1 MSKRNFKERIRKM
14 EDRQDRFSIRKFS
27 IGTVSVLIGSFIFGI
42 QSIQVVHADT
52 VTDSNSTV
60 VTQKENLQPKK
71 EIENEARGNSSTSV
85 QSSQLNKK
93 VGGGSDLAKDPQVES
108 VNNSFVKTDNKD
120 SKEEKSSSLDNKVL
134 QVSSNV
140 ESQNQGNPYQ
150 INGSNDE
157 VNNQNKLKV
166 QPQSFTESTDTPTT
180 PSDSSGVTITDDA
193 HYPNTN
199 GIVPANQYIFDQFT
213 LTNGYTPLNM
223 VITLATD
230 RNNPG
235 GNLNYYITNRDY
247 SQVYASNTISVGQRA
262 TYSGSGPYPNSNLTI
277 YNFGPDGIS
286 INENNYNF
294 KLAFTFGYGK
304 YDSIVNS
311 NNSNPVANAWGD
323 TTPSKATQTI
333 SYIDAET
340 GEPMPD
346 TTSIT
351 SSGLTGQTYQIDP
364 RAEKIIKGYYLV
376 NKERDHGVISQY
388 KNGGTYTNEWVSL
401 NGQFVKEV
409 WHQINSSGVMQA
421 SIYINNVQQY
431 DPNNPRGIVYPATL
445 SNEGPT
451 ELTVSGRYVFPNPYV
466 EQTTNIE
473 LKYATI
479 GKIIPVDPNGNPI
492 PGADQP
498 QFPNDPNDPSK
509 SNPGEKPNVPGWT
522 PEDSNPTVNPS
533 PKGPGENV
541 NVTYVQEAELKTWKK
556 DVSLTVK
563 YVNSDGSQFTGTV
576 PANASQSLN
585 FSGEAYVSKVTGK
598 LVNAK
603 QDAKGQW
610 IVDSSNTA
618 TPEITWTP
626 ESSSFSEVVSP
637 VEAGYYLK
645 NISSH
650 EAGNNVEAISGI
662 THTSDNVEVTVT
674 YAPLGKMIPVDPSGK
689 PIPDAP
695 TPQFPN
701 NPSDP
706 SKGNPG
712 NKPEVPG
719 WTPVDP
725 SKTVNPDP
733 SDPGKNVPVPY
744 AQVVAGTVRYI
755 DDTTGKTLST
765 YDIPKGTVGSK
776 INYSTTETI
785 NNYEKQGYVLVSN
798 NYPTDAVYKVSGNDY
813 QVHLVE
819 GVQPITPDTP
829 PTDVPTGTPENAQPS
844 ALKKDVSLTVKY
856 VNSDGSQFTGTVPA
870 NASQSL
876 NFSGEAYVSKVTG
889 KLVNAKQDAKGQWI
903 VDSSN
908 TATPE
913 ITWTP
918 ESSSFSE
925 VVSPVEAGYYLKN
938 ISSHEAGN
946 NVEAISGIT
955 HTSDNVEVTV
965 TYAPLGKMIPVDPS
979 GKPIPDAP
987 TPQFPNNPSDPSKGN
1002 PGNKPEVPGWTPVD
1016 PSKTVNP
1023 DPSDP
1028 GKNVPVPYAQVVAGT
1043 VRYID
1048 DTTGKTLSTYDIP
1061 KGTVGSKI
1069 NYSTTETIN
1078 NYEKQ
1083 GYVLVSNNYPTDAVY
1098 KVSGNDYQV
1107 HLVEGVQP
1115 ITPDTPPTDV
1125 PTGTP
1130 ENAQPSALKKDV
1142 SLTVKYVNS
1151 DGSQFTGTVP
1161 ANASQSLNFSGEAY
1175 VSKVTGKLVN
1185 AKQDAKGQWIVD
1197 SSNTATPEITWT
1209 PESSS
1214 FSEVVSP
1221 VEAGYY
1227 LKNISSHEAGNNVE
1241 AISGITHTSDN
1252 VEVTVTYAPLG
1263 KMIPVDP
1270 SGKPI
1275 PDAPT
1280 PQFPN
1285 NPSDPSKGNPGNKPE
1300 VPGWTPVDP
1309 SKTVNPDP
1317 SDPGKNVPVPYAQVV
1332 AGTVR
1337 YIDDT
1342 TGKTLST
1349 YDIPKGTV
1357 GSKINYSTT
1366 ETINN
1371 YEKQG
1376 YVLVSNNY
1384 PTDAVYKVSGN
1395 DYQVHLVEGVQPI
1408 TPDTPPTDVP
1418 TGTPENAQPSALK
1431 KDVSLT
1437 VKYVNSD
1444 GSQFTGTVP
1453 ANASQSLNFSGEAYV
1468 SKVTGKLVNA
1478 KQDAKGQWIVDSS
1491 NTATPEITWTPESSS
1506 FSEVVSPVEAGYY
1519 LKNIS
1524 SHEAG
1529 NNVEAISGITH
1540 TSDNVE
1546 VTVTYA
1552 PLGKMI
1558 PVDPSGKPIPDA
1570 PTPQFPNNP
1579 SDPSKGN
1586 PGNKPEVP
1594 GWTPVDPSKTVNPD
1608 PSDPGKNVP
1617 VPYAQVVAG
1626 TVRYIDDTTGKTLS
1640 TYDIPKGTV
1649 GSKINYSTTET
1660 INNYE
1665 KQGYVLVSNNY
1676 PTDAVYKV
1684 SGNDYQV
1691 HLVEGVQPIT
1701 PDTPPTDVPTGTPE
1715 NAQPS
1720 ALKKDVSLTV
1730 KYVNSDGSQFT
1741 GTVPA
1746 NASQS
1751 LNFSGEAYVSKVT
1764 GKLVNAK
1771 QDAKGQWIVDSSN
1784 TATPEIT
1791 WTPESS
1797 SFSEVVSPVEAGY
1810 YLKNISSHEAGNNVE
1825 AISGITHTSDNVEV
1839 TVTYAPL
1846 GKMIPVDPSGKP
1858 IPDAPT
1864 PQFPN
1869 NPSDPSKGNPG
1880 NKPEVP
1886 GWTPVD
1892 PSKTVNPDPSDPG
1905 KNVPVPYA
1913 PNTPVQEEG
1922 SITVTVHDK
1931 TDNVDLPQYGKT
1943 SGEQKV
1949 GTEFTYDKNSVI
1961 QELENKG
1968 YKVLNPE
1975 VVIPTEITKGNQN
1988 IVIEVEHQLVPV
2000 TPENPGKPGEPIN
2013 PNDPNGPKWPA
2024 GTDKDSLEKTGTQ
2037 TIKYVAAG
2045 DKTPADNTQS
2055 FTFTRSAVVDKVT
2068 GKIVS
2073 EIGWN
2078 ETSHTFGEVK
2088 TPEVSGYKADKEIA
2102 GGATITPDDLHKTI
2116 VVIYSPENPTQ
2127 DTYNGSQTIKFVD
2140 PNGNE
2145 LEPSNV
2151 QTATDLTG
2159 DHTFGIID
2167 VPVINGY
2174 VSPVTTAGG
2183 ATVTKDNP
2191 NAVITVVY
2199 TPVGRIIPVDPNG
2212 NPIPGQEHPQF
2223 PNNPNN
2229 PTEVI
2234 PGTKPNILG
2243 YHPENGKPGDPV
2255 NPVPGKPGEDV
2266 LVKYVPDT
2274 STPKVPNKSTTPVKP
2289 ETPAEQPAK
2298 SEKPATPSTPEKTN
2312 VSNKSEKVENT
2323 SINNIASQAN
2333 KRTEKVVNKKA
2344 KTLPK
2349 TGAQNNEGVLAGVV
2363 GSALA
2368 LFGLIG
2374 LIEDNKR
2381 KKKI

>member
-1 MSKRNFKERIRKM
+1 MSKGNFKERIRKM

-93 VGGGSDLAKDPQVES
+93 VEGSDPAKDPQVES

-213 LTNGYTPLNM
+213 LTYGYTPLNM

-247 SQVYASNTISVGQRA
+247 SQVYASNTISVGQRT

-277 YNFGPDGIS
+277 YNFGPNGIS

-311 NNSNPVANAWGD
+311 NNPNYVANAWGD

-431 DPNNPRGIVYPATL
+431 DPNNPWGIVYPATL

-451 ELTVSGRYVFPNPYV
+451 ELTVSGVSGRYVFPNPYV
-466 EQTTNIE
+466 EQTTNIK

-522 PEDSNPTVNPS
+522 PEDPNPTVNPS

-744 AQVVAGTVRYI
+744 AQVVAGTVTYI

-1028 GKNVPVPYAQVVAGT
+1028 GKNVPV
-1043 VRYID
+1043 
-1048 DTTGKTLSTYDIP
+1048 
-1061 KGTVGSKI
+1061 
-1069 NYSTTETIN
+1069 
-1078 NYEKQ
+1078 
-1083 GYVLVSNNYPTDAVY
+1083 
-1098 KVSGNDYQV
+1098 
-1107 HLVEGVQP
+1107 
-1115 ITPDTPPTDV
+1115 
-1125 PTGTP
+1125 
-1130 ENAQPSALKKDV
+1130 
-1142 SLTVKYVNS
+1142 KYV
-1151 DGSQFTGTVP
+1151 
-1161 ANASQSLNFSGEAY
+1161 
-1175 VSKVTGKLVN
+1175 
-1185 AKQDAKGQWIVD
+1185 
-1197 SSNTATPEITWT
+1197 
-1209 PESSS
+1209 
-1214 FSEVVSP
+1214 
-1221 VEAGYY
+1221 
-1227 LKNISSHEAGNNVE
+1227 
-1241 AISGITHTSDN
+1241 
-1252 VEVTVTYAPLG
+1252 
-1263 KMIPVDP
+1263 
-1270 SGKPI
+1270 
-1275 PDAPT
+1275 
-1280 PQFPN
+1280 
-1285 NPSDPSKGNPGNKPE
+1285 
-1300 VPGWTPVDP
+1300 
-1309 SKTVNPDP
+1309 
-1317 SDPGKNVPVPYAQVV
+1317 
-1332 AGTVR
+1332 
-1337 YIDDT
+1337 
-1342 TGKTLST
+1342 
-1349 YDIPKGTV
+1349 
-1357 GSKINYSTT
+1357 
-1366 ETINN
+1366 
-1371 YEKQG
+1371 
-1376 YVLVSNNY
+1376 
-1384 PTDAVYKVSGN
+1384 
-1395 DYQVHLVEGVQPI
+1395 
-1408 TPDTPPTDVP
+1408 
-1418 TGTPENAQPSALK
+1418 
-1431 KDVSLT
+1431 
-1437 VKYVNSD
+1437 
-1444 GSQFTGTVP
+1444 
-1453 ANASQSLNFSGEAYV
+1453 
-1468 SKVTGKLVNA
+1468 
-1478 KQDAKGQWIVDSS
+1478 
-1491 NTATPEITWTPESSS
+1491 
-1506 FSEVVSPVEAGYY
+1506 
-1519 LKNIS
+1519 
-1524 SHEAG
+1524 
-1529 NNVEAISGITH
+1529 
-1540 TSDNVE
+1540 
-1546 VTVTYA
+1546 
-1552 PLGKMI
+1552 
-1558 PVDPSGKPIPDA
+1558 
-1570 PTPQFPNNP
+1570 
-1579 SDPSKGN
+1579 
-1586 PGNKPEVP
+1586 
-1594 GWTPVDPSKTVNPD
+1594 
-1608 PSDPGKNVP
+1608 
-1617 VPYAQVVAG
+1617 
-1626 TVRYIDDTTGKTLS
+1626 
-1640 TYDIPKGTV
+1640 
-1649 GSKINYSTTET
+1649 
-1660 INNYE
+1660 
-1665 KQGYVLVSNNY
+1665 
-1676 PTDAVYKV
+1676 
-1684 SGNDYQV
+1684 
-1691 HLVEGVQPIT
+1691 
-1701 PDTPPTDVPTGTPE
+1701 
-1715 NAQPS
+1715 
-1720 ALKKDVSLTV
+1720 
-1730 KYVNSDGSQFT
+1730 
-1741 GTVPA
+1741 
-1746 NASQS
+1746 
-1751 LNFSGEAYVSKVT
+1751 
-1764 GKLVNAK
+1764 
-1771 QDAKGQWIVDSSN
+1771 
-1784 TATPEIT
+1784 
-1791 WTPESS
+1791 
-1797 SFSEVVSPVEAGY
+1797 
-1810 YLKNISSHEAGNNVE
+1810 
-1825 AISGITHTSDNVEV
+1825 
-1839 TVTYAPL
+1839 
-1846 GKMIPVDPSGKP
+1846 
-1858 IPDAPT
+1858 
-1864 PQFPN
+1864 
-1869 NPSDPSKGNPG
+1869 
-1880 NKPEVP
+1880 
-1886 GWTPVD
+1886 
-1892 PSKTVNPDPSDPG
+1892 
-1905 KNVPVPYA
+1905 

-2116 VVIYSPENPTQ
+2116 VVIYSPENPTP

-2374 LIEDNKR
+2374 LIGDNKR

>member
-1 MSKRNFKERIRKM
+1 MSKGNFKERIRKM

-93 VGGGSDLAKDPQVES
+93 VEGSDPAKDPQVES

-213 LTNGYTPLNM
+213 LTYGYTPYGYTPLNM

-247 SQVYASNTISVGQRA
+247 SQVYASNTISVGQRM

-277 YNFGPDGIS
+277 YNFGPNGIS

-311 NNSNPVANAWGD
+311 NNPNYVANAWGD

-451 ELTVSGRYVFPNPYV
+451 ELTVSGVSGRYVFPNPYV
-466 EQTTNIE
+466 EQTTNIK

-522 PEDSNPTVNPS
+522 PEDPNPTVNPS

-744 AQVVAGTVRYI
+744 AQVVAGTVTYI

-1028 GKNVPVPYAQVVAGT
+1028 GKNVPV
-1043 VRYID
+1043 
-1048 DTTGKTLSTYDIP
+1048 
-1061 KGTVGSKI
+1061 
-1069 NYSTTETIN
+1069 
-1078 NYEKQ
+1078 
-1083 GYVLVSNNYPTDAVY
+1083 
-1098 KVSGNDYQV
+1098 
-1107 HLVEGVQP
+1107 
-1115 ITPDTPPTDV
+1115 
-1125 PTGTP
+1125 
-1130 ENAQPSALKKDV
+1130 
-1142 SLTVKYVNS
+1142 KYV
-1151 DGSQFTGTVP
+1151 
-1161 ANASQSLNFSGEAY
+1161 
-1175 VSKVTGKLVN
+1175 
-1185 AKQDAKGQWIVD
+1185 
-1197 SSNTATPEITWT
+1197 
-1209 PESSS
+1209 
-1214 FSEVVSP
+1214 
-1221 VEAGYY
+1221 
-1227 LKNISSHEAGNNVE
+1227 
-1241 AISGITHTSDN
+1241 
-1252 VEVTVTYAPLG
+1252 
-1263 KMIPVDP
+1263 
-1270 SGKPI
+1270 
-1275 PDAPT
+1275 
-1280 PQFPN
+1280 
-1285 NPSDPSKGNPGNKPE
+1285 
-1300 VPGWTPVDP
+1300 
-1309 SKTVNPDP
+1309 
-1317 SDPGKNVPVPYAQVV
+1317 
-1332 AGTVR
+1332 
-1337 YIDDT
+1337 
-1342 TGKTLST
+1342 
-1349 YDIPKGTV
+1349 
-1357 GSKINYSTT
+1357 
-1366 ETINN
+1366 
-1371 YEKQG
+1371 
-1376 YVLVSNNY
+1376 
-1384 PTDAVYKVSGN
+1384 
-1395 DYQVHLVEGVQPI
+1395 
-1408 TPDTPPTDVP
+1408 
-1418 TGTPENAQPSALK
+1418 
-1431 KDVSLT
+1431 
-1437 VKYVNSD
+1437 
-1444 GSQFTGTVP
+1444 
-1453 ANASQSLNFSGEAYV
+1453 
-1468 SKVTGKLVNA
+1468 
-1478 KQDAKGQWIVDSS
+1478 
-1491 NTATPEITWTPESSS
+1491 
-1506 FSEVVSPVEAGYY
+1506 
-1519 LKNIS
+1519 
-1524 SHEAG
+1524 
-1529 NNVEAISGITH
+1529 
-1540 TSDNVE
+1540 
-1546 VTVTYA
+1546 
-1552 PLGKMI
+1552 
-1558 PVDPSGKPIPDA
+1558 
-1570 PTPQFPNNP
+1570 
-1579 SDPSKGN
+1579 
-1586 PGNKPEVP
+1586 
-1594 GWTPVDPSKTVNPD
+1594 
-1608 PSDPGKNVP
+1608 
-1617 VPYAQVVAG
+1617 
-1626 TVRYIDDTTGKTLS
+1626 
-1640 TYDIPKGTV
+1640 
-1649 GSKINYSTTET
+1649 
-1660 INNYE
+1660 
-1665 KQGYVLVSNNY
+1665 
-1676 PTDAVYKV
+1676 
-1684 SGNDYQV
+1684 
-1691 HLVEGVQPIT
+1691 
-1701 PDTPPTDVPTGTPE
+1701 
-1715 NAQPS
+1715 
-1720 ALKKDVSLTV
+1720 
-1730 KYVNSDGSQFT
+1730 
-1741 GTVPA
+1741 
-1746 NASQS
+1746 
-1751 LNFSGEAYVSKVT
+1751 
-1764 GKLVNAK
+1764 
-1771 QDAKGQWIVDSSN
+1771 
-1784 TATPEIT
+1784 
-1791 WTPESS
+1791 
-1797 SFSEVVSPVEAGY
+1797 
-1810 YLKNISSHEAGNNVE
+1810 
-1825 AISGITHTSDNVEV
+1825 
-1839 TVTYAPL
+1839 
-1846 GKMIPVDPSGKP
+1846 
-1858 IPDAPT
+1858 
-1864 PQFPN
+1864 
-1869 NPSDPSKGNPG
+1869 
-1880 NKPEVP
+1880 
-1886 GWTPVD
+1886 
-1892 PSKTVNPDPSDPG
+1892 
-1905 KNVPVPYA
+1905 

-2116 VVIYSPENPTQ
+2116 VVIYSPENPTP

-2374 LIEDNKR
+2374 LIGDNKR

>member
-1 MSKRNFKERIRKM
+1 MSKGNFKERIRKM

-93 VGGGSDLAKDPQVES
+93 VEGSDPAKDPQVES

-213 LTNGYTPLNM
+213 LTYGYTPLNM

-247 SQVYASNTISVGQRA
+247 SQVYASNTISVGQRT

-277 YNFGPDGIS
+277 YNFGPNGIS

-311 NNSNPVANAWGD
+311 NNPNYVANAWGD

-364 RAEKIIKGYYLV
+364 GAEKIIKGYYLV

-431 DPNNPRGIVYPATL
+431 DPNNPWGIVYPATL

-451 ELTVSGRYVFPNPYV
+451 ELTVSGVSGRYVFPNPYV

-522 PEDSNPTVNPS
+522 PEDPNPTVNPS

-744 AQVVAGTVRYI
+744 AQVVAGTVTYI

-1028 GKNVPVPYAQVVAGT
+1028 GKNVPV
-1043 VRYID
+1043 
-1048 DTTGKTLSTYDIP
+1048 
-1061 KGTVGSKI
+1061 
-1069 NYSTTETIN
+1069 
-1078 NYEKQ
+1078 
-1083 GYVLVSNNYPTDAVY
+1083 
-1098 KVSGNDYQV
+1098 
-1107 HLVEGVQP
+1107 
-1115 ITPDTPPTDV
+1115 
-1125 PTGTP
+1125 
-1130 ENAQPSALKKDV
+1130 
-1142 SLTVKYVNS
+1142 KYV
-1151 DGSQFTGTVP
+1151 
-1161 ANASQSLNFSGEAY
+1161 
-1175 VSKVTGKLVN
+1175 
-1185 AKQDAKGQWIVD
+1185 
-1197 SSNTATPEITWT
+1197 
-1209 PESSS
+1209 
-1214 FSEVVSP
+1214 
-1221 VEAGYY
+1221 
-1227 LKNISSHEAGNNVE
+1227 
-1241 AISGITHTSDN
+1241 
-1252 VEVTVTYAPLG
+1252 
-1263 KMIPVDP
+1263 
-1270 SGKPI
+1270 
-1275 PDAPT
+1275 
-1280 PQFPN
+1280 
-1285 NPSDPSKGNPGNKPE
+1285 
-1300 VPGWTPVDP
+1300 
-1309 SKTVNPDP
+1309 
-1317 SDPGKNVPVPYAQVV
+1317 
-1332 AGTVR
+1332 
-1337 YIDDT
+1337 
-1342 TGKTLST
+1342 
-1349 YDIPKGTV
+1349 
-1357 GSKINYSTT
+1357 
-1366 ETINN
+1366 
-1371 YEKQG
+1371 
-1376 YVLVSNNY
+1376 
-1384 PTDAVYKVSGN
+1384 
-1395 DYQVHLVEGVQPI
+1395 
-1408 TPDTPPTDVP
+1408 
-1418 TGTPENAQPSALK
+1418 
-1431 KDVSLT
+1431 
-1437 VKYVNSD
+1437 
-1444 GSQFTGTVP
+1444 
-1453 ANASQSLNFSGEAYV
+1453 
-1468 SKVTGKLVNA
+1468 
-1478 KQDAKGQWIVDSS
+1478 
-1491 NTATPEITWTPESSS
+1491 
-1506 FSEVVSPVEAGYY
+1506 
-1519 LKNIS
+1519 
-1524 SHEAG
+1524 
-1529 NNVEAISGITH
+1529 
-1540 TSDNVE
+1540 
-1546 VTVTYA
+1546 
-1552 PLGKMI
+1552 
-1558 PVDPSGKPIPDA
+1558 
-1570 PTPQFPNNP
+1570 
-1579 SDPSKGN
+1579 
-1586 PGNKPEVP
+1586 
-1594 GWTPVDPSKTVNPD
+1594 
-1608 PSDPGKNVP
+1608 
-1617 VPYAQVVAG
+1617 
-1626 TVRYIDDTTGKTLS
+1626 
-1640 TYDIPKGTV
+1640 
-1649 GSKINYSTTET
+1649 
-1660 INNYE
+1660 
-1665 KQGYVLVSNNY
+1665 
-1676 PTDAVYKV
+1676 
-1684 SGNDYQV
+1684 
-1691 HLVEGVQPIT
+1691 
-1701 PDTPPTDVPTGTPE
+1701 
-1715 NAQPS
+1715 
-1720 ALKKDVSLTV
+1720 
-1730 KYVNSDGSQFT
+1730 
-1741 GTVPA
+1741 
-1746 NASQS
+1746 
-1751 LNFSGEAYVSKVT
+1751 
-1764 GKLVNAK
+1764 
-1771 QDAKGQWIVDSSN
+1771 
-1784 TATPEIT
+1784 
-1791 WTPESS
+1791 
-1797 SFSEVVSPVEAGY
+1797 
-1810 YLKNISSHEAGNNVE
+1810 
-1825 AISGITHTSDNVEV
+1825 
-1839 TVTYAPL
+1839 
-1846 GKMIPVDPSGKP
+1846 
-1858 IPDAPT
+1858 
-1864 PQFPN
+1864 
-1869 NPSDPSKGNPG
+1869 
-1880 NKPEVP
+1880 
-1886 GWTPVD
+1886 
-1892 PSKTVNPDPSDPG
+1892 
-1905 KNVPVPYA
+1905 

-2116 VVIYSPENPTQ
+2116 VVIYSPENPTP

-2255 NPVPGKPGEDV
+2255 NPVSGKPGEDV

-2374 LIEDNKR
+2374 LIGDNKR

>member
-1 MSKRNFKERIRKM
+1 MSKCNFKERIRKM

-93 VGGGSDLAKDPQVES
+93 VEGSAPAKDPQVES

-213 LTNGYTPLNM
+213 LNTPLNTPLNM

-247 SQVYASNTISVGQRA
+247 SQVYASNTISVGQRT

-277 YNFGPDGIS
+277 YNFGPNGIS

-311 NNSNPVANAWGD
+311 NNPNYVANAWGD

-451 ELTVSGRYVFPNPYV
+451 ELTVSGVSGRYVFPNPYV
-466 EQTTNIE
+466 EQTTNIK

-522 PEDSNPTVNPS
+522 PEDPNPTVNPS

-744 AQVVAGTVRYI
+744 AQVVAGTVTYI

-1028 GKNVPVPYAQVVAGT
+1028 GKNVPV
-1043 VRYID
+1043 
-1048 DTTGKTLSTYDIP
+1048 
-1061 KGTVGSKI
+1061 
-1069 NYSTTETIN
+1069 
-1078 NYEKQ
+1078 
-1083 GYVLVSNNYPTDAVY
+1083 
-1098 KVSGNDYQV
+1098 
-1107 HLVEGVQP
+1107 
-1115 ITPDTPPTDV
+1115 
-1125 PTGTP
+1125 
-1130 ENAQPSALKKDV
+1130 
-1142 SLTVKYVNS
+1142 KYV
-1151 DGSQFTGTVP
+1151 
-1161 ANASQSLNFSGEAY
+1161 
-1175 VSKVTGKLVN
+1175 
-1185 AKQDAKGQWIVD
+1185 
-1197 SSNTATPEITWT
+1197 
-1209 PESSS
+1209 
-1214 FSEVVSP
+1214 
-1221 VEAGYY
+1221 
-1227 LKNISSHEAGNNVE
+1227 
-1241 AISGITHTSDN
+1241 
-1252 VEVTVTYAPLG
+1252 
-1263 KMIPVDP
+1263 
-1270 SGKPI
+1270 
-1275 PDAPT
+1275 
-1280 PQFPN
+1280 
-1285 NPSDPSKGNPGNKPE
+1285 
-1300 VPGWTPVDP
+1300 
-1309 SKTVNPDP
+1309 
-1317 SDPGKNVPVPYAQVV
+1317 
-1332 AGTVR
+1332 
-1337 YIDDT
+1337 
-1342 TGKTLST
+1342 
-1349 YDIPKGTV
+1349 
-1357 GSKINYSTT
+1357 
-1366 ETINN
+1366 
-1371 YEKQG
+1371 
-1376 YVLVSNNY
+1376 
-1384 PTDAVYKVSGN
+1384 
-1395 DYQVHLVEGVQPI
+1395 
-1408 TPDTPPTDVP
+1408 
-1418 TGTPENAQPSALK
+1418 
-1431 KDVSLT
+1431 
-1437 VKYVNSD
+1437 
-1444 GSQFTGTVP
+1444 
-1453 ANASQSLNFSGEAYV
+1453 
-1468 SKVTGKLVNA
+1468 
-1478 KQDAKGQWIVDSS
+1478 
-1491 NTATPEITWTPESSS
+1491 
-1506 FSEVVSPVEAGYY
+1506 
-1519 LKNIS
+1519 
-1524 SHEAG
+1524 
-1529 NNVEAISGITH
+1529 
-1540 TSDNVE
+1540 
-1546 VTVTYA
+1546 
-1552 PLGKMI
+1552 
-1558 PVDPSGKPIPDA
+1558 
-1570 PTPQFPNNP
+1570 
-1579 SDPSKGN
+1579 
-1586 PGNKPEVP
+1586 
-1594 GWTPVDPSKTVNPD
+1594 
-1608 PSDPGKNVP
+1608 
-1617 VPYAQVVAG
+1617 
-1626 TVRYIDDTTGKTLS
+1626 
-1640 TYDIPKGTV
+1640 
-1649 GSKINYSTTET
+1649 
-1660 INNYE
+1660 
-1665 KQGYVLVSNNY
+1665 
-1676 PTDAVYKV
+1676 
-1684 SGNDYQV
+1684 
-1691 HLVEGVQPIT
+1691 
-1701 PDTPPTDVPTGTPE
+1701 
-1715 NAQPS
+1715 
-1720 ALKKDVSLTV
+1720 
-1730 KYVNSDGSQFT
+1730 
-1741 GTVPA
+1741 
-1746 NASQS
+1746 
-1751 LNFSGEAYVSKVT
+1751 
-1764 GKLVNAK
+1764 
-1771 QDAKGQWIVDSSN
+1771 
-1784 TATPEIT
+1784 
-1791 WTPESS
+1791 
-1797 SFSEVVSPVEAGY
+1797 
-1810 YLKNISSHEAGNNVE
+1810 
-1825 AISGITHTSDNVEV
+1825 
-1839 TVTYAPL
+1839 
-1846 GKMIPVDPSGKP
+1846 
-1858 IPDAPT
+1858 
-1864 PQFPN
+1864 
-1869 NPSDPSKGNPG
+1869 
-1880 NKPEVP
+1880 
-1886 GWTPVD
+1886 
-1892 PSKTVNPDPSDPG
+1892 
-1905 KNVPVPYA
+1905 

-2116 VVIYSPENPTQ
+2116 VVIYSPENPTP

-2243 YHPENGKPGDPV
+2243 YHPKNGKPGDPV

-2374 LIEDNKR
+2374 LIGDNKR

>member
-1 MSKRNFKERIRKM
+1 M
-14 EDRQDRFSIRKFS
+14 E
-27 IGTVSVLIGSFIFGI
+27 
-42 QSIQVVHADT
+42 
-52 VTDSNSTV
+52 
-60 VTQKENLQPKK
+60 
-71 EIENEARGNSSTSV
+71 
-85 QSSQLNKK
+85 
-93 VGGGSDLAKDPQVES
+93 GSDPAKDPQVES

-247 SQVYASNTISVGQRA
+247 SQVYASNTISVGQRT

-277 YNFGPDGIS
+277 YNFGPNGIS

-311 NNSNPVANAWGD
+311 NNSNYVANAWGD

-451 ELTVSGRYVFPNPYV
+451 ELTVSGVSGRYVFPNPYV
-466 EQTTNIE
+466 EQTTNIK

-522 PEDSNPTVNPS
+522 PEDPNPTVNPS

-733 SDPGKNVPVPY
+733 SDPGKNVPV
-744 AQVVAGTVRYI
+744 
-755 DDTTGKTLST
+755 
-765 YDIPKGTVGSK
+765 
-776 INYSTTETI
+776 
-785 NNYEKQGYVLVSN
+785 
-798 NYPTDAVYKVSGNDY
+798 
-813 QVHLVE
+813 
-819 GVQPITPDTP
+819 
-829 PTDVPTGTPENAQPS
+829 
-844 ALKKDVSLTVKY
+844 KY
-856 VNSDGSQFTGTVPA
+856 V
-870 NASQSL
+870 
-876 NFSGEAYVSKVTG
+876 
-889 KLVNAKQDAKGQWI
+889 
-903 VDSSN
+903 
-908 TATPE
+908 
-913 ITWTP
+913 
-918 ESSSFSE
+918 
-925 VVSPVEAGYYLKN
+925 
-938 ISSHEAGN
+938 
-946 NVEAISGIT
+946 
-955 HTSDNVEVTV
+955 
-965 TYAPLGKMIPVDPS
+965 
-979 GKPIPDAP
+979 
-987 TPQFPNNPSDPSKGN
+987 
-1002 PGNKPEVPGWTPVD
+1002 
-1016 PSKTVNP
+1016 
-1023 DPSDP
+1023 
-1028 GKNVPVPYAQVVAGT
+1028 
-1043 VRYID
+1043 
-1048 DTTGKTLSTYDIP
+1048 
-1061 KGTVGSKI
+1061 
-1069 NYSTTETIN
+1069 
-1078 NYEKQ
+1078 
-1083 GYVLVSNNYPTDAVY
+1083 
-1098 KVSGNDYQV
+1098 
-1107 HLVEGVQP
+1107 
-1115 ITPDTPPTDV
+1115 
-1125 PTGTP
+1125 
-1130 ENAQPSALKKDV
+1130 
-1142 SLTVKYVNS
+1142 
-1151 DGSQFTGTVP
+1151 
-1161 ANASQSLNFSGEAY
+1161 
-1175 VSKVTGKLVN
+1175 
-1185 AKQDAKGQWIVD
+1185 
-1197 SSNTATPEITWT
+1197 
-1209 PESSS
+1209 
-1214 FSEVVSP
+1214 
-1221 VEAGYY
+1221 
-1227 LKNISSHEAGNNVE
+1227 
-1241 AISGITHTSDN
+1241 
-1252 VEVTVTYAPLG
+1252 
-1263 KMIPVDP
+1263 
-1270 SGKPI
+1270 
-1275 PDAPT
+1275 
-1280 PQFPN
+1280 
-1285 NPSDPSKGNPGNKPE
+1285 
-1300 VPGWTPVDP
+1300 
-1309 SKTVNPDP
+1309 
-1317 SDPGKNVPVPYAQVV
+1317 
-1332 AGTVR
+1332 
-1337 YIDDT
+1337 
-1342 TGKTLST
+1342 
-1349 YDIPKGTV
+1349 
-1357 GSKINYSTT
+1357 
-1366 ETINN
+1366 
-1371 YEKQG
+1371 
-1376 YVLVSNNY
+1376 
-1384 PTDAVYKVSGN
+1384 
-1395 DYQVHLVEGVQPI
+1395 
-1408 TPDTPPTDVP
+1408 
-1418 TGTPENAQPSALK
+1418 
-1431 KDVSLT
+1431 
-1437 VKYVNSD
+1437 
-1444 GSQFTGTVP
+1444 
-1453 ANASQSLNFSGEAYV
+1453 
-1468 SKVTGKLVNA
+1468 
-1478 KQDAKGQWIVDSS
+1478 
-1491 NTATPEITWTPESSS
+1491 
-1506 FSEVVSPVEAGYY
+1506 
-1519 LKNIS
+1519 
-1524 SHEAG
+1524 
-1529 NNVEAISGITH
+1529 
-1540 TSDNVE
+1540 
-1546 VTVTYA
+1546 
-1552 PLGKMI
+1552 
-1558 PVDPSGKPIPDA
+1558 
-1570 PTPQFPNNP
+1570 
-1579 SDPSKGN
+1579 
-1586 PGNKPEVP
+1586 
-1594 GWTPVDPSKTVNPD
+1594 
-1608 PSDPGKNVP
+1608 
-1617 VPYAQVVAG
+1617 
-1626 TVRYIDDTTGKTLS
+1626 
-1640 TYDIPKGTV
+1640 
-1649 GSKINYSTTET
+1649 
-1660 INNYE
+1660 
-1665 KQGYVLVSNNY
+1665 
-1676 PTDAVYKV
+1676 
-1684 SGNDYQV
+1684 
-1691 HLVEGVQPIT
+1691 
-1701 PDTPPTDVPTGTPE
+1701 
-1715 NAQPS
+1715 
-1720 ALKKDVSLTV
+1720 
-1730 KYVNSDGSQFT
+1730 
-1741 GTVPA
+1741 
-1746 NASQS
+1746 
-1751 LNFSGEAYVSKVT
+1751 
-1764 GKLVNAK
+1764 
-1771 QDAKGQWIVDSSN
+1771 
-1784 TATPEIT
+1784 
-1791 WTPESS
+1791 
-1797 SFSEVVSPVEAGY
+1797 
-1810 YLKNISSHEAGNNVE
+1810 
-1825 AISGITHTSDNVEV
+1825 
-1839 TVTYAPL
+1839 
-1846 GKMIPVDPSGKP
+1846 
-1858 IPDAPT
+1858 
-1864 PQFPN
+1864 
-1869 NPSDPSKGNPG
+1869 
-1880 NKPEVP
+1880 
-1886 GWTPVD
+1886 
-1892 PSKTVNPDPSDPG
+1892 
-1905 KNVPVPYA
+1905 

-2088 TPEVSGYKADKEIA
+2088 TLEVSGYKADKEIA

-2116 VVIYSPENPTQ
+2116 VVIYSPENPTP

-2374 LIEDNKR
+2374 LIGDNKR

>member
-1 MSKRNFKERIRKM
+1 MSKGNFKERIRKM

-93 VGGGSDLAKDPQVES
+93 VEGSDSAKDPQVES

-213 LTNGYTPLNM
+213 LTYGYTPLNM

-247 SQVYASNTISVGQRA
+247 SQVYASNTISVGQRT

-277 YNFGPDGIS
+277 YNFGPNGIS

-311 NNSNPVANAWGD
+311 NNPNYVANAWGD

-431 DPNNPRGIVYPATL
+431 DPNNPWGIVYPATL

-451 ELTVSGRYVFPNPYV
+451 ELTVSGVSGRYVFPNPYV
-466 EQTTNIE
+466 EQTTNIK

-522 PEDSNPTVNPS
+522 PEDPNPTVNPS

-733 SDPGKNVPVPY
+733 SDPGKNVPV
-744 AQVVAGTVRYI
+744 
-755 DDTTGKTLST
+755 
-765 YDIPKGTVGSK
+765 
-776 INYSTTETI
+776 
-785 NNYEKQGYVLVSN
+785 
-798 NYPTDAVYKVSGNDY
+798 
-813 QVHLVE
+813 
-819 GVQPITPDTP
+819 
-829 PTDVPTGTPENAQPS
+829 
-844 ALKKDVSLTVKY
+844 KY
-856 VNSDGSQFTGTVPA
+856 V
-870 NASQSL
+870 
-876 NFSGEAYVSKVTG
+876 
-889 KLVNAKQDAKGQWI
+889 
-903 VDSSN
+903 
-908 TATPE
+908 
-913 ITWTP
+913 
-918 ESSSFSE
+918 
-925 VVSPVEAGYYLKN
+925 
-938 ISSHEAGN
+938 
-946 NVEAISGIT
+946 
-955 HTSDNVEVTV
+955 
-965 TYAPLGKMIPVDPS
+965 
-979 GKPIPDAP
+979 
-987 TPQFPNNPSDPSKGN
+987 
-1002 PGNKPEVPGWTPVD
+1002 
-1016 PSKTVNP
+1016 
-1023 DPSDP
+1023 
-1028 GKNVPVPYAQVVAGT
+1028 
-1043 VRYID
+1043 
-1048 DTTGKTLSTYDIP
+1048 
-1061 KGTVGSKI
+1061 
-1069 NYSTTETIN
+1069 
-1078 NYEKQ
+1078 
-1083 GYVLVSNNYPTDAVY
+1083 
-1098 KVSGNDYQV
+1098 
-1107 HLVEGVQP
+1107 
-1115 ITPDTPPTDV
+1115 
-1125 PTGTP
+1125 
-1130 ENAQPSALKKDV
+1130 
-1142 SLTVKYVNS
+1142 
-1151 DGSQFTGTVP
+1151 
-1161 ANASQSLNFSGEAY
+1161 
-1175 VSKVTGKLVN
+1175 
-1185 AKQDAKGQWIVD
+1185 
-1197 SSNTATPEITWT
+1197 
-1209 PESSS
+1209 
-1214 FSEVVSP
+1214 
-1221 VEAGYY
+1221 
-1227 LKNISSHEAGNNVE
+1227 
-1241 AISGITHTSDN
+1241 
-1252 VEVTVTYAPLG
+1252 
-1263 KMIPVDP
+1263 
-1270 SGKPI
+1270 
-1275 PDAPT
+1275 
-1280 PQFPN
+1280 
-1285 NPSDPSKGNPGNKPE
+1285 
-1300 VPGWTPVDP
+1300 
-1309 SKTVNPDP
+1309 
-1317 SDPGKNVPVPYAQVV
+1317 
-1332 AGTVR
+1332 
-1337 YIDDT
+1337 
-1342 TGKTLST
+1342 
-1349 YDIPKGTV
+1349 
-1357 GSKINYSTT
+1357 
-1366 ETINN
+1366 
-1371 YEKQG
+1371 
-1376 YVLVSNNY
+1376 
-1384 PTDAVYKVSGN
+1384 
-1395 DYQVHLVEGVQPI
+1395 
-1408 TPDTPPTDVP
+1408 
-1418 TGTPENAQPSALK
+1418 
-1431 KDVSLT
+1431 
-1437 VKYVNSD
+1437 
-1444 GSQFTGTVP
+1444 
-1453 ANASQSLNFSGEAYV
+1453 
-1468 SKVTGKLVNA
+1468 
-1478 KQDAKGQWIVDSS
+1478 
-1491 NTATPEITWTPESSS
+1491 
-1506 FSEVVSPVEAGYY
+1506 
-1519 LKNIS
+1519 
-1524 SHEAG
+1524 
-1529 NNVEAISGITH
+1529 
-1540 TSDNVE
+1540 
-1546 VTVTYA
+1546 
-1552 PLGKMI
+1552 
-1558 PVDPSGKPIPDA
+1558 
-1570 PTPQFPNNP
+1570 
-1579 SDPSKGN
+1579 
-1586 PGNKPEVP
+1586 
-1594 GWTPVDPSKTVNPD
+1594 
-1608 PSDPGKNVP
+1608 
-1617 VPYAQVVAG
+1617 
-1626 TVRYIDDTTGKTLS
+1626 
-1640 TYDIPKGTV
+1640 
-1649 GSKINYSTTET
+1649 
-1660 INNYE
+1660 
-1665 KQGYVLVSNNY
+1665 
-1676 PTDAVYKV
+1676 
-1684 SGNDYQV
+1684 
-1691 HLVEGVQPIT
+1691 
-1701 PDTPPTDVPTGTPE
+1701 
-1715 NAQPS
+1715 
-1720 ALKKDVSLTV
+1720 
-1730 KYVNSDGSQFT
+1730 
-1741 GTVPA
+1741 
-1746 NASQS
+1746 
-1751 LNFSGEAYVSKVT
+1751 
-1764 GKLVNAK
+1764 
-1771 QDAKGQWIVDSSN
+1771 
-1784 TATPEIT
+1784 
-1791 WTPESS
+1791 
-1797 SFSEVVSPVEAGY
+1797 
-1810 YLKNISSHEAGNNVE
+1810 
-1825 AISGITHTSDNVEV
+1825 
-1839 TVTYAPL
+1839 
-1846 GKMIPVDPSGKP
+1846 
-1858 IPDAPT
+1858 
-1864 PQFPN
+1864 
-1869 NPSDPSKGNPG
+1869 
-1880 NKPEVP
+1880 
-1886 GWTPVD
+1886 
-1892 PSKTVNPDPSDPG
+1892 
-1905 KNVPVPYA
+1905 

-2116 VVIYSPENPTQ
+2116 VVIYSPENPTP

-2323 SINNIASQAN
+2323 LINNIASQAN

-2374 LIEDNKR
+2374 LIGDNKR

>member
-1 MSKRNFKERIRKM
+1 MSKGNFKERIRKM

-93 VGGGSDLAKDPQVES
+93 VEGSDPAKDPQVES

-213 LTNGYTPLNM
+213 LTYGYTPLNM

-247 SQVYASNTISVGQRA
+247 SQVYASNTISVGQRT

-277 YNFGPDGIS
+277 YNFGPNGIS

-311 NNSNPVANAWGD
+311 NNPNYVANAWGD

-451 ELTVSGRYVFPNPYV
+451 ELTVSGVSGRYVFPNPYV

-522 PEDSNPTVNPS
+522 PEDPNPTVNPS

-733 SDPGKNVPVPY
+733 SDPGKNVPV
-744 AQVVAGTVRYI
+744 
-755 DDTTGKTLST
+755 
-765 YDIPKGTVGSK
+765 
-776 INYSTTETI
+776 
-785 NNYEKQGYVLVSN
+785 
-798 NYPTDAVYKVSGNDY
+798 
-813 QVHLVE
+813 
-819 GVQPITPDTP
+819 
-829 PTDVPTGTPENAQPS
+829 
-844 ALKKDVSLTVKY
+844 KY
-856 VNSDGSQFTGTVPA
+856 V
-870 NASQSL
+870 
-876 NFSGEAYVSKVTG
+876 
-889 KLVNAKQDAKGQWI
+889 
-903 VDSSN
+903 
-908 TATPE
+908 
-913 ITWTP
+913 
-918 ESSSFSE
+918 
-925 VVSPVEAGYYLKN
+925 
-938 ISSHEAGN
+938 
-946 NVEAISGIT
+946 
-955 HTSDNVEVTV
+955 
-965 TYAPLGKMIPVDPS
+965 
-979 GKPIPDAP
+979 
-987 TPQFPNNPSDPSKGN
+987 
-1002 PGNKPEVPGWTPVD
+1002 
-1016 PSKTVNP
+1016 
-1023 DPSDP
+1023 
-1028 GKNVPVPYAQVVAGT
+1028 
-1043 VRYID
+1043 
-1048 DTTGKTLSTYDIP
+1048 
-1061 KGTVGSKI
+1061 
-1069 NYSTTETIN
+1069 
-1078 NYEKQ
+1078 
-1083 GYVLVSNNYPTDAVY
+1083 
-1098 KVSGNDYQV
+1098 
-1107 HLVEGVQP
+1107 
-1115 ITPDTPPTDV
+1115 
-1125 PTGTP
+1125 
-1130 ENAQPSALKKDV
+1130 
-1142 SLTVKYVNS
+1142 
-1151 DGSQFTGTVP
+1151 
-1161 ANASQSLNFSGEAY
+1161 
-1175 VSKVTGKLVN
+1175 
-1185 AKQDAKGQWIVD
+1185 
-1197 SSNTATPEITWT
+1197 
-1209 PESSS
+1209 
-1214 FSEVVSP
+1214 
-1221 VEAGYY
+1221 
-1227 LKNISSHEAGNNVE
+1227 
-1241 AISGITHTSDN
+1241 
-1252 VEVTVTYAPLG
+1252 
-1263 KMIPVDP
+1263 
-1270 SGKPI
+1270 
-1275 PDAPT
+1275 
-1280 PQFPN
+1280 
-1285 NPSDPSKGNPGNKPE
+1285 
-1300 VPGWTPVDP
+1300 
-1309 SKTVNPDP
+1309 
-1317 SDPGKNVPVPYAQVV
+1317 
-1332 AGTVR
+1332 
-1337 YIDDT
+1337 
-1342 TGKTLST
+1342 
-1349 YDIPKGTV
+1349 
-1357 GSKINYSTT
+1357 
-1366 ETINN
+1366 
-1371 YEKQG
+1371 
-1376 YVLVSNNY
+1376 
-1384 PTDAVYKVSGN
+1384 
-1395 DYQVHLVEGVQPI
+1395 
-1408 TPDTPPTDVP
+1408 
-1418 TGTPENAQPSALK
+1418 
-1431 KDVSLT
+1431 
-1437 VKYVNSD
+1437 
-1444 GSQFTGTVP
+1444 
-1453 ANASQSLNFSGEAYV
+1453 
-1468 SKVTGKLVNA
+1468 
-1478 KQDAKGQWIVDSS
+1478 
-1491 NTATPEITWTPESSS
+1491 
-1506 FSEVVSPVEAGYY
+1506 
-1519 LKNIS
+1519 
-1524 SHEAG
+1524 
-1529 NNVEAISGITH
+1529 
-1540 TSDNVE
+1540 
-1546 VTVTYA
+1546 
-1552 PLGKMI
+1552 
-1558 PVDPSGKPIPDA
+1558 
-1570 PTPQFPNNP
+1570 
-1579 SDPSKGN
+1579 
-1586 PGNKPEVP
+1586 
-1594 GWTPVDPSKTVNPD
+1594 
-1608 PSDPGKNVP
+1608 
-1617 VPYAQVVAG
+1617 
-1626 TVRYIDDTTGKTLS
+1626 
-1640 TYDIPKGTV
+1640 
-1649 GSKINYSTTET
+1649 
-1660 INNYE
+1660 
-1665 KQGYVLVSNNY
+1665 
-1676 PTDAVYKV
+1676 
-1684 SGNDYQV
+1684 
-1691 HLVEGVQPIT
+1691 
-1701 PDTPPTDVPTGTPE
+1701 
-1715 NAQPS
+1715 
-1720 ALKKDVSLTV
+1720 
-1730 KYVNSDGSQFT
+1730 
-1741 GTVPA
+1741 
-1746 NASQS
+1746 
-1751 LNFSGEAYVSKVT
+1751 
-1764 GKLVNAK
+1764 
-1771 QDAKGQWIVDSSN
+1771 
-1784 TATPEIT
+1784 
-1791 WTPESS
+1791 
-1797 SFSEVVSPVEAGY
+1797 
-1810 YLKNISSHEAGNNVE
+1810 
-1825 AISGITHTSDNVEV
+1825 
-1839 TVTYAPL
+1839 
-1846 GKMIPVDPSGKP
+1846 
-1858 IPDAPT
+1858 
-1864 PQFPN
+1864 
-1869 NPSDPSKGNPG
+1869 
-1880 NKPEVP
+1880 
-1886 GWTPVD
+1886 
-1892 PSKTVNPDPSDPG
+1892 
-1905 KNVPVPYA
+1905 

-2116 VVIYSPENPTQ
+2116 VVIYSPENPTP

-2374 LIEDNKR
+2374 LIGDNKR

>member
-1 MSKRNFKERIRKM
+1 MSKGNFKERIRKM

-93 VGGGSDLAKDPQVES
+93 VEGSDPAKDPQVES

-213 LTNGYTPLNM
+213 LTYGYTPLNM

-247 SQVYASNTISVGQRA
+247 SQVYASNTISVGQRT

-277 YNFGPDGIS
+277 YNFGPNGIS

-311 NNSNPVANAWGD
+311 NNSNYVANAWGD

-451 ELTVSGRYVFPNPYV
+451 ELTVSGVSGRYVFPNPYV

-522 PEDSNPTVNPS
+522 PEDPNPTVNPS

-733 SDPGKNVPVPY
+733 SDPGKNVPV
-744 AQVVAGTVRYI
+744 
-755 DDTTGKTLST
+755 
-765 YDIPKGTVGSK
+765 
-776 INYSTTETI
+776 
-785 NNYEKQGYVLVSN
+785 
-798 NYPTDAVYKVSGNDY
+798 
-813 QVHLVE
+813 
-819 GVQPITPDTP
+819 
-829 PTDVPTGTPENAQPS
+829 
-844 ALKKDVSLTVKY
+844 KY
-856 VNSDGSQFTGTVPA
+856 V
-870 NASQSL
+870 
-876 NFSGEAYVSKVTG
+876 
-889 KLVNAKQDAKGQWI
+889 
-903 VDSSN
+903 
-908 TATPE
+908 
-913 ITWTP
+913 
-918 ESSSFSE
+918 
-925 VVSPVEAGYYLKN
+925 
-938 ISSHEAGN
+938 
-946 NVEAISGIT
+946 
-955 HTSDNVEVTV
+955 
-965 TYAPLGKMIPVDPS
+965 
-979 GKPIPDAP
+979 
-987 TPQFPNNPSDPSKGN
+987 
-1002 PGNKPEVPGWTPVD
+1002 
-1016 PSKTVNP
+1016 
-1023 DPSDP
+1023 
-1028 GKNVPVPYAQVVAGT
+1028 
-1043 VRYID
+1043 
-1048 DTTGKTLSTYDIP
+1048 
-1061 KGTVGSKI
+1061 
-1069 NYSTTETIN
+1069 
-1078 NYEKQ
+1078 
-1083 GYVLVSNNYPTDAVY
+1083 
-1098 KVSGNDYQV
+1098 
-1107 HLVEGVQP
+1107 
-1115 ITPDTPPTDV
+1115 
-1125 PTGTP
+1125 
-1130 ENAQPSALKKDV
+1130 
-1142 SLTVKYVNS
+1142 
-1151 DGSQFTGTVP
+1151 
-1161 ANASQSLNFSGEAY
+1161 
-1175 VSKVTGKLVN
+1175 
-1185 AKQDAKGQWIVD
+1185 
-1197 SSNTATPEITWT
+1197 
-1209 PESSS
+1209 
-1214 FSEVVSP
+1214 
-1221 VEAGYY
+1221 
-1227 LKNISSHEAGNNVE
+1227 
-1241 AISGITHTSDN
+1241 
-1252 VEVTVTYAPLG
+1252 
-1263 KMIPVDP
+1263 
-1270 SGKPI
+1270 
-1275 PDAPT
+1275 
-1280 PQFPN
+1280 
-1285 NPSDPSKGNPGNKPE
+1285 
-1300 VPGWTPVDP
+1300 
-1309 SKTVNPDP
+1309 
-1317 SDPGKNVPVPYAQVV
+1317 
-1332 AGTVR
+1332 
-1337 YIDDT
+1337 
-1342 TGKTLST
+1342 
-1349 YDIPKGTV
+1349 
-1357 GSKINYSTT
+1357 
-1366 ETINN
+1366 
-1371 YEKQG
+1371 
-1376 YVLVSNNY
+1376 
-1384 PTDAVYKVSGN
+1384 
-1395 DYQVHLVEGVQPI
+1395 
-1408 TPDTPPTDVP
+1408 
-1418 TGTPENAQPSALK
+1418 
-1431 KDVSLT
+1431 
-1437 VKYVNSD
+1437 
-1444 GSQFTGTVP
+1444 
-1453 ANASQSLNFSGEAYV
+1453 
-1468 SKVTGKLVNA
+1468 
-1478 KQDAKGQWIVDSS
+1478 
-1491 NTATPEITWTPESSS
+1491 
-1506 FSEVVSPVEAGYY
+1506 
-1519 LKNIS
+1519 
-1524 SHEAG
+1524 
-1529 NNVEAISGITH
+1529 
-1540 TSDNVE
+1540 
-1546 VTVTYA
+1546 
-1552 PLGKMI
+1552 
-1558 PVDPSGKPIPDA
+1558 
-1570 PTPQFPNNP
+1570 
-1579 SDPSKGN
+1579 
-1586 PGNKPEVP
+1586 
-1594 GWTPVDPSKTVNPD
+1594 
-1608 PSDPGKNVP
+1608 
-1617 VPYAQVVAG
+1617 
-1626 TVRYIDDTTGKTLS
+1626 
-1640 TYDIPKGTV
+1640 
-1649 GSKINYSTTET
+1649 
-1660 INNYE
+1660 
-1665 KQGYVLVSNNY
+1665 
-1676 PTDAVYKV
+1676 
-1684 SGNDYQV
+1684 
-1691 HLVEGVQPIT
+1691 
-1701 PDTPPTDVPTGTPE
+1701 
-1715 NAQPS
+1715 
-1720 ALKKDVSLTV
+1720 
-1730 KYVNSDGSQFT
+1730 
-1741 GTVPA
+1741 
-1746 NASQS
+1746 
-1751 LNFSGEAYVSKVT
+1751 
-1764 GKLVNAK
+1764 
-1771 QDAKGQWIVDSSN
+1771 
-1784 TATPEIT
+1784 
-1791 WTPESS
+1791 
-1797 SFSEVVSPVEAGY
+1797 
-1810 YLKNISSHEAGNNVE
+1810 
-1825 AISGITHTSDNVEV
+1825 
-1839 TVTYAPL
+1839 
-1846 GKMIPVDPSGKP
+1846 
-1858 IPDAPT
+1858 
-1864 PQFPN
+1864 
-1869 NPSDPSKGNPG
+1869 
-1880 NKPEVP
+1880 
-1886 GWTPVD
+1886 
-1892 PSKTVNPDPSDPG
+1892 
-1905 KNVPVPYA
+1905 

-2116 VVIYSPENPTQ
+2116 VVIYSPENPTP

-2374 LIEDNKR
+2374 LIGDNKR

>member
-1 MSKRNFKERIRKM
+1 MSKGNFKERIRKM

-93 VGGGSDLAKDPQVES
+93 VEGSDPAKDPQVES

-213 LTNGYTPLNM
+213 LTYGYTPLNM

-247 SQVYASNTISVGQRA
+247 SQVYASNTISVGQRT

-277 YNFGPDGIS
+277 YNFGPNGIS

-311 NNSNPVANAWGD
+311 NNPNYVANAWGD

-451 ELTVSGRYVFPNPYV
+451 ELTVSGVSGRYVFPNPYV

-522 PEDSNPTVNPS
+522 PEDPNPTVNPS

-733 SDPGKNVPVPY
+733 SDPGKNVPV
-744 AQVVAGTVRYI
+744 
-755 DDTTGKTLST
+755 
-765 YDIPKGTVGSK
+765 
-776 INYSTTETI
+776 
-785 NNYEKQGYVLVSN
+785 
-798 NYPTDAVYKVSGNDY
+798 
-813 QVHLVE
+813 
-819 GVQPITPDTP
+819 
-829 PTDVPTGTPENAQPS
+829 
-844 ALKKDVSLTVKY
+844 KY
-856 VNSDGSQFTGTVPA
+856 V
-870 NASQSL
+870 
-876 NFSGEAYVSKVTG
+876 
-889 KLVNAKQDAKGQWI
+889 
-903 VDSSN
+903 
-908 TATPE
+908 
-913 ITWTP
+913 
-918 ESSSFSE
+918 
-925 VVSPVEAGYYLKN
+925 
-938 ISSHEAGN
+938 
-946 NVEAISGIT
+946 
-955 HTSDNVEVTV
+955 
-965 TYAPLGKMIPVDPS
+965 
-979 GKPIPDAP
+979 
-987 TPQFPNNPSDPSKGN
+987 
-1002 PGNKPEVPGWTPVD
+1002 
-1016 PSKTVNP
+1016 
-1023 DPSDP
+1023 
-1028 GKNVPVPYAQVVAGT
+1028 
-1043 VRYID
+1043 
-1048 DTTGKTLSTYDIP
+1048 
-1061 KGTVGSKI
+1061 
-1069 NYSTTETIN
+1069 
-1078 NYEKQ
+1078 
-1083 GYVLVSNNYPTDAVY
+1083 
-1098 KVSGNDYQV
+1098 
-1107 HLVEGVQP
+1107 
-1115 ITPDTPPTDV
+1115 
-1125 PTGTP
+1125 
-1130 ENAQPSALKKDV
+1130 
-1142 SLTVKYVNS
+1142 
-1151 DGSQFTGTVP
+1151 
-1161 ANASQSLNFSGEAY
+1161 
-1175 VSKVTGKLVN
+1175 
-1185 AKQDAKGQWIVD
+1185 
-1197 SSNTATPEITWT
+1197 
-1209 PESSS
+1209 
-1214 FSEVVSP
+1214 
-1221 VEAGYY
+1221 
-1227 LKNISSHEAGNNVE
+1227 
-1241 AISGITHTSDN
+1241 
-1252 VEVTVTYAPLG
+1252 
-1263 KMIPVDP
+1263 
-1270 SGKPI
+1270 
-1275 PDAPT
+1275 
-1280 PQFPN
+1280 
-1285 NPSDPSKGNPGNKPE
+1285 
-1300 VPGWTPVDP
+1300 
-1309 SKTVNPDP
+1309 
-1317 SDPGKNVPVPYAQVV
+1317 
-1332 AGTVR
+1332 
-1337 YIDDT
+1337 
-1342 TGKTLST
+1342 
-1349 YDIPKGTV
+1349 
-1357 GSKINYSTT
+1357 
-1366 ETINN
+1366 
-1371 YEKQG
+1371 
-1376 YVLVSNNY
+1376 
-1384 PTDAVYKVSGN
+1384 
-1395 DYQVHLVEGVQPI
+1395 
-1408 TPDTPPTDVP
+1408 
-1418 TGTPENAQPSALK
+1418 
-1431 KDVSLT
+1431 
-1437 VKYVNSD
+1437 
-1444 GSQFTGTVP
+1444 
-1453 ANASQSLNFSGEAYV
+1453 
-1468 SKVTGKLVNA
+1468 
-1478 KQDAKGQWIVDSS
+1478 
-1491 NTATPEITWTPESSS
+1491 
-1506 FSEVVSPVEAGYY
+1506 
-1519 LKNIS
+1519 
-1524 SHEAG
+1524 
-1529 NNVEAISGITH
+1529 
-1540 TSDNVE
+1540 
-1546 VTVTYA
+1546 
-1552 PLGKMI
+1552 
-1558 PVDPSGKPIPDA
+1558 
-1570 PTPQFPNNP
+1570 
-1579 SDPSKGN
+1579 
-1586 PGNKPEVP
+1586 
-1594 GWTPVDPSKTVNPD
+1594 
-1608 PSDPGKNVP
+1608 
-1617 VPYAQVVAG
+1617 
-1626 TVRYIDDTTGKTLS
+1626 
-1640 TYDIPKGTV
+1640 
-1649 GSKINYSTTET
+1649 
-1660 INNYE
+1660 
-1665 KQGYVLVSNNY
+1665 
-1676 PTDAVYKV
+1676 
-1684 SGNDYQV
+1684 
-1691 HLVEGVQPIT
+1691 
-1701 PDTPPTDVPTGTPE
+1701 
-1715 NAQPS
+1715 
-1720 ALKKDVSLTV
+1720 
-1730 KYVNSDGSQFT
+1730 
-1741 GTVPA
+1741 
-1746 NASQS
+1746 
-1751 LNFSGEAYVSKVT
+1751 
-1764 GKLVNAK
+1764 
-1771 QDAKGQWIVDSSN
+1771 
-1784 TATPEIT
+1784 
-1791 WTPESS
+1791 
-1797 SFSEVVSPVEAGY
+1797 
-1810 YLKNISSHEAGNNVE
+1810 
-1825 AISGITHTSDNVEV
+1825 
-1839 TVTYAPL
+1839 
-1846 GKMIPVDPSGKP
+1846 
-1858 IPDAPT
+1858 
-1864 PQFPN
+1864 
-1869 NPSDPSKGNPG
+1869 
-1880 NKPEVP
+1880 
-1886 GWTPVD
+1886 
-1892 PSKTVNPDPSDPG
+1892 
-1905 KNVPVPYA
+1905 

-2116 VVIYSPENPTQ
+2116 VVIYSPENPTP

-2274 STPKVPNKSTTPVKP
+2274 STPKVPNKSTTPVKH

-2374 LIEDNKR
+2374 LIGDNKR

>member
-1 MSKRNFKERIRKM
+1 M
-14 EDRQDRFSIRKFS
+14 E
-27 IGTVSVLIGSFIFGI
+27 
-42 QSIQVVHADT
+42 
-52 VTDSNSTV
+52 
-60 VTQKENLQPKK
+60 
-71 EIENEARGNSSTSV
+71 
-85 QSSQLNKK
+85 
-93 VGGGSDLAKDPQVES
+93 GSDPAKDPQVES

-213 LTNGYTPLNM
+213 LTYGYTPLNM

-247 SQVYASNTISVGQRA
+247 SQVYASNTISVGQRT

-277 YNFGPDGIS
+277 YNFGPNGIS

-294 KLAFTFGYGK
+294 KLASTFGYGM

-311 NNSNPVANAWGD
+311 NNPNYVANAWGD

-431 DPNNPRGIVYPATL
+431 DPNNPWGIVYPATL

-451 ELTVSGRYVFPNPYV
+451 ELTVSGVSGRYVFPNPYV

-522 PEDSNPTVNPS
+522 PEDPNPTVNPS

-744 AQVVAGTVRYI
+744 AQVVAGTVTYI

-1028 GKNVPVPYAQVVAGT
+1028 GKNVPV
-1043 VRYID
+1043 
-1048 DTTGKTLSTYDIP
+1048 
-1061 KGTVGSKI
+1061 
-1069 NYSTTETIN
+1069 
-1078 NYEKQ
+1078 
-1083 GYVLVSNNYPTDAVY
+1083 
-1098 KVSGNDYQV
+1098 
-1107 HLVEGVQP
+1107 
-1115 ITPDTPPTDV
+1115 
-1125 PTGTP
+1125 
-1130 ENAQPSALKKDV
+1130 
-1142 SLTVKYVNS
+1142 KYV
-1151 DGSQFTGTVP
+1151 
-1161 ANASQSLNFSGEAY
+1161 
-1175 VSKVTGKLVN
+1175 
-1185 AKQDAKGQWIVD
+1185 
-1197 SSNTATPEITWT
+1197 
-1209 PESSS
+1209 
-1214 FSEVVSP
+1214 
-1221 VEAGYY
+1221 
-1227 LKNISSHEAGNNVE
+1227 
-1241 AISGITHTSDN
+1241 
-1252 VEVTVTYAPLG
+1252 
-1263 KMIPVDP
+1263 
-1270 SGKPI
+1270 
-1275 PDAPT
+1275 
-1280 PQFPN
+1280 
-1285 NPSDPSKGNPGNKPE
+1285 
-1300 VPGWTPVDP
+1300 
-1309 SKTVNPDP
+1309 
-1317 SDPGKNVPVPYAQVV
+1317 
-1332 AGTVR
+1332 
-1337 YIDDT
+1337 
-1342 TGKTLST
+1342 
-1349 YDIPKGTV
+1349 
-1357 GSKINYSTT
+1357 
-1366 ETINN
+1366 
-1371 YEKQG
+1371 
-1376 YVLVSNNY
+1376 
-1384 PTDAVYKVSGN
+1384 
-1395 DYQVHLVEGVQPI
+1395 
-1408 TPDTPPTDVP
+1408 
-1418 TGTPENAQPSALK
+1418 
-1431 KDVSLT
+1431 
-1437 VKYVNSD
+1437 
-1444 GSQFTGTVP
+1444 
-1453 ANASQSLNFSGEAYV
+1453 
-1468 SKVTGKLVNA
+1468 
-1478 KQDAKGQWIVDSS
+1478 
-1491 NTATPEITWTPESSS
+1491 
-1506 FSEVVSPVEAGYY
+1506 
-1519 LKNIS
+1519 
-1524 SHEAG
+1524 
-1529 NNVEAISGITH
+1529 
-1540 TSDNVE
+1540 
-1546 VTVTYA
+1546 
-1552 PLGKMI
+1552 
-1558 PVDPSGKPIPDA
+1558 
-1570 PTPQFPNNP
+1570 
-1579 SDPSKGN
+1579 
-1586 PGNKPEVP
+1586 
-1594 GWTPVDPSKTVNPD
+1594 
-1608 PSDPGKNVP
+1608 
-1617 VPYAQVVAG
+1617 
-1626 TVRYIDDTTGKTLS
+1626 
-1640 TYDIPKGTV
+1640 
-1649 GSKINYSTTET
+1649 
-1660 INNYE
+1660 
-1665 KQGYVLVSNNY
+1665 
-1676 PTDAVYKV
+1676 
-1684 SGNDYQV
+1684 
-1691 HLVEGVQPIT
+1691 
-1701 PDTPPTDVPTGTPE
+1701 
-1715 NAQPS
+1715 
-1720 ALKKDVSLTV
+1720 
-1730 KYVNSDGSQFT
+1730 
-1741 GTVPA
+1741 
-1746 NASQS
+1746 
-1751 LNFSGEAYVSKVT
+1751 
-1764 GKLVNAK
+1764 
-1771 QDAKGQWIVDSSN
+1771 
-1784 TATPEIT
+1784 
-1791 WTPESS
+1791 
-1797 SFSEVVSPVEAGY
+1797 
-1810 YLKNISSHEAGNNVE
+1810 
-1825 AISGITHTSDNVEV
+1825 
-1839 TVTYAPL
+1839 
-1846 GKMIPVDPSGKP
+1846 
-1858 IPDAPT
+1858 
-1864 PQFPN
+1864 
-1869 NPSDPSKGNPG
+1869 
-1880 NKPEVP
+1880 
-1886 GWTPVD
+1886 
-1892 PSKTVNPDPSDPG
+1892 
-1905 KNVPVPYA
+1905 

-2102 GGATITPDDLHKTI
+2102 GGATITPDDLNKTI
-2116 VVIYSPENPTQ
+2116 VVIYSPENPTP

-2374 LIEDNKR
+2374 LIGDNKR

>member
-1 MSKRNFKERIRKM
+1 MSKCNFKERIRKM

-93 VGGGSDLAKDPQVES
+93 VEGSDPAKDPQVES

-120 SKEEKSSSLDNKVL
+120 SKEEKSSSLDNKFL

-213 LTNGYTPLNM
+213 LTYGYTPLNM

-247 SQVYASNTISVGQRA
+247 SQVYASNTISVGQRT

-277 YNFGPDGIS
+277 YNFGPNGIS

-311 NNSNPVANAWGD
+311 NNPNYVANAWGD

-451 ELTVSGRYVFPNPYV
+451 ELTVSGVSGRYVFPNPYV
-466 EQTTNIE
+466 EQTTNIK

-522 PEDSNPTVNPS
+522 PEDPNPTVNPS

-744 AQVVAGTVRYI
+744 AQVVAGTVTYI

-1028 GKNVPVPYAQVVAGT
+1028 GKNVPV
-1043 VRYID
+1043 
-1048 DTTGKTLSTYDIP
+1048 
-1061 KGTVGSKI
+1061 
-1069 NYSTTETIN
+1069 
-1078 NYEKQ
+1078 
-1083 GYVLVSNNYPTDAVY
+1083 
-1098 KVSGNDYQV
+1098 
-1107 HLVEGVQP
+1107 
-1115 ITPDTPPTDV
+1115 
-1125 PTGTP
+1125 
-1130 ENAQPSALKKDV
+1130 
-1142 SLTVKYVNS
+1142 KYV
-1151 DGSQFTGTVP
+1151 
-1161 ANASQSLNFSGEAY
+1161 
-1175 VSKVTGKLVN
+1175 
-1185 AKQDAKGQWIVD
+1185 
-1197 SSNTATPEITWT
+1197 
-1209 PESSS
+1209 
-1214 FSEVVSP
+1214 
-1221 VEAGYY
+1221 
-1227 LKNISSHEAGNNVE
+1227 
-1241 AISGITHTSDN
+1241 
-1252 VEVTVTYAPLG
+1252 
-1263 KMIPVDP
+1263 
-1270 SGKPI
+1270 
-1275 PDAPT
+1275 
-1280 PQFPN
+1280 
-1285 NPSDPSKGNPGNKPE
+1285 
-1300 VPGWTPVDP
+1300 
-1309 SKTVNPDP
+1309 
-1317 SDPGKNVPVPYAQVV
+1317 
-1332 AGTVR
+1332 
-1337 YIDDT
+1337 
-1342 TGKTLST
+1342 
-1349 YDIPKGTV
+1349 
-1357 GSKINYSTT
+1357 
-1366 ETINN
+1366 
-1371 YEKQG
+1371 
-1376 YVLVSNNY
+1376 
-1384 PTDAVYKVSGN
+1384 
-1395 DYQVHLVEGVQPI
+1395 
-1408 TPDTPPTDVP
+1408 
-1418 TGTPENAQPSALK
+1418 
-1431 KDVSLT
+1431 
-1437 VKYVNSD
+1437 
-1444 GSQFTGTVP
+1444 
-1453 ANASQSLNFSGEAYV
+1453 
-1468 SKVTGKLVNA
+1468 
-1478 KQDAKGQWIVDSS
+1478 
-1491 NTATPEITWTPESSS
+1491 
-1506 FSEVVSPVEAGYY
+1506 
-1519 LKNIS
+1519 
-1524 SHEAG
+1524 
-1529 NNVEAISGITH
+1529 
-1540 TSDNVE
+1540 
-1546 VTVTYA
+1546 
-1552 PLGKMI
+1552 
-1558 PVDPSGKPIPDA
+1558 
-1570 PTPQFPNNP
+1570 
-1579 SDPSKGN
+1579 
-1586 PGNKPEVP
+1586 
-1594 GWTPVDPSKTVNPD
+1594 
-1608 PSDPGKNVP
+1608 
-1617 VPYAQVVAG
+1617 
-1626 TVRYIDDTTGKTLS
+1626 
-1640 TYDIPKGTV
+1640 
-1649 GSKINYSTTET
+1649 
-1660 INNYE
+1660 
-1665 KQGYVLVSNNY
+1665 
-1676 PTDAVYKV
+1676 
-1684 SGNDYQV
+1684 
-1691 HLVEGVQPIT
+1691 
-1701 PDTPPTDVPTGTPE
+1701 
-1715 NAQPS
+1715 
-1720 ALKKDVSLTV
+1720 
-1730 KYVNSDGSQFT
+1730 
-1741 GTVPA
+1741 
-1746 NASQS
+1746 
-1751 LNFSGEAYVSKVT
+1751 
-1764 GKLVNAK
+1764 
-1771 QDAKGQWIVDSSN
+1771 
-1784 TATPEIT
+1784 
-1791 WTPESS
+1791 
-1797 SFSEVVSPVEAGY
+1797 
-1810 YLKNISSHEAGNNVE
+1810 
-1825 AISGITHTSDNVEV
+1825 
-1839 TVTYAPL
+1839 
-1846 GKMIPVDPSGKP
+1846 
-1858 IPDAPT
+1858 
-1864 PQFPN
+1864 
-1869 NPSDPSKGNPG
+1869 
-1880 NKPEVP
+1880 
-1886 GWTPVD
+1886 
-1892 PSKTVNPDPSDPG
+1892 
-1905 KNVPVPYA
+1905 

-2116 VVIYSPENPTQ
+2116 VVIYSPENPTP

-2374 LIEDNKR
+2374 LIGDNKR

>member
-1 MSKRNFKERIRKM
+1 
-14 EDRQDRFSIRKFS
+14 
-27 IGTVSVLIGSFIFGI
+27 
-42 QSIQVVHADT
+42 
-52 VTDSNSTV
+52 
-60 VTQKENLQPKK
+60 
-71 EIENEARGNSSTSV
+71 
-85 QSSQLNKK
+85 
-93 VGGGSDLAKDPQVES
+93 
-108 VNNSFVKTDNKD
+108 
-120 SKEEKSSSLDNKVL
+120 
-134 QVSSNV
+134 
-140 ESQNQGNPYQ
+140 
-150 INGSNDE
+150 
-157 VNNQNKLKV
+157 
-166 QPQSFTESTDTPTT
+166 
-180 PSDSSGVTITDDA
+180 
-193 HYPNTN
+193 
-199 GIVPANQYIFDQFT
+199 
-213 LTNGYTPLNM
+213 M

-247 SQVYASNTISVGQRA
+247 SQVYASNTISVGQRT

-277 YNFGPDGIS
+277 YNFGPNGIS

-294 KLAFTFGYGK
+294 KLAFTFGYGE

-311 NNSNPVANAWGD
+311 NNSNYVANAWGD

-451 ELTVSGRYVFPNPYV
+451 ELTVSGVSGRYVFPNPYV
-466 EQTTNIE
+466 EQTTNIK

-522 PEDSNPTVNPS
+522 PEDPNPTVNPS

-744 AQVVAGTVRYI
+744 AQVVAGTVTYI

-1028 GKNVPVPYAQVVAGT
+1028 GKNVPV
-1043 VRYID
+1043 
-1048 DTTGKTLSTYDIP
+1048 
-1061 KGTVGSKI
+1061 
-1069 NYSTTETIN
+1069 
-1078 NYEKQ
+1078 
-1083 GYVLVSNNYPTDAVY
+1083 
-1098 KVSGNDYQV
+1098 
-1107 HLVEGVQP
+1107 
-1115 ITPDTPPTDV
+1115 
-1125 PTGTP
+1125 
-1130 ENAQPSALKKDV
+1130 
-1142 SLTVKYVNS
+1142 KYV
-1151 DGSQFTGTVP
+1151 
-1161 ANASQSLNFSGEAY
+1161 
-1175 VSKVTGKLVN
+1175 
-1185 AKQDAKGQWIVD
+1185 
-1197 SSNTATPEITWT
+1197 
-1209 PESSS
+1209 
-1214 FSEVVSP
+1214 
-1221 VEAGYY
+1221 
-1227 LKNISSHEAGNNVE
+1227 
-1241 AISGITHTSDN
+1241 
-1252 VEVTVTYAPLG
+1252 
-1263 KMIPVDP
+1263 
-1270 SGKPI
+1270 
-1275 PDAPT
+1275 
-1280 PQFPN
+1280 
-1285 NPSDPSKGNPGNKPE
+1285 
-1300 VPGWTPVDP
+1300 
-1309 SKTVNPDP
+1309 
-1317 SDPGKNVPVPYAQVV
+1317 
-1332 AGTVR
+1332 
-1337 YIDDT
+1337 
-1342 TGKTLST
+1342 
-1349 YDIPKGTV
+1349 
-1357 GSKINYSTT
+1357 
-1366 ETINN
+1366 
-1371 YEKQG
+1371 
-1376 YVLVSNNY
+1376 
-1384 PTDAVYKVSGN
+1384 
-1395 DYQVHLVEGVQPI
+1395 
-1408 TPDTPPTDVP
+1408 
-1418 TGTPENAQPSALK
+1418 
-1431 KDVSLT
+1431 
-1437 VKYVNSD
+1437 
-1444 GSQFTGTVP
+1444 
-1453 ANASQSLNFSGEAYV
+1453 
-1468 SKVTGKLVNA
+1468 
-1478 KQDAKGQWIVDSS
+1478 
-1491 NTATPEITWTPESSS
+1491 
-1506 FSEVVSPVEAGYY
+1506 
-1519 LKNIS
+1519 
-1524 SHEAG
+1524 
-1529 NNVEAISGITH
+1529 
-1540 TSDNVE
+1540 
-1546 VTVTYA
+1546 
-1552 PLGKMI
+1552 
-1558 PVDPSGKPIPDA
+1558 
-1570 PTPQFPNNP
+1570 
-1579 SDPSKGN
+1579 
-1586 PGNKPEVP
+1586 
-1594 GWTPVDPSKTVNPD
+1594 
-1608 PSDPGKNVP
+1608 
-1617 VPYAQVVAG
+1617 
-1626 TVRYIDDTTGKTLS
+1626 
-1640 TYDIPKGTV
+1640 
-1649 GSKINYSTTET
+1649 
-1660 INNYE
+1660 
-1665 KQGYVLVSNNY
+1665 
-1676 PTDAVYKV
+1676 
-1684 SGNDYQV
+1684 
-1691 HLVEGVQPIT
+1691 
-1701 PDTPPTDVPTGTPE
+1701 
-1715 NAQPS
+1715 
-1720 ALKKDVSLTV
+1720 
-1730 KYVNSDGSQFT
+1730 
-1741 GTVPA
+1741 
-1746 NASQS
+1746 
-1751 LNFSGEAYVSKVT
+1751 
-1764 GKLVNAK
+1764 
-1771 QDAKGQWIVDSSN
+1771 
-1784 TATPEIT
+1784 
-1791 WTPESS
+1791 
-1797 SFSEVVSPVEAGY
+1797 
-1810 YLKNISSHEAGNNVE
+1810 
-1825 AISGITHTSDNVEV
+1825 
-1839 TVTYAPL
+1839 
-1846 GKMIPVDPSGKP
+1846 
-1858 IPDAPT
+1858 
-1864 PQFPN
+1864 
-1869 NPSDPSKGNPG
+1869 
-1880 NKPEVP
+1880 
-1886 GWTPVD
+1886 
-1892 PSKTVNPDPSDPG
+1892 
-1905 KNVPVPYA
+1905 

-2116 VVIYSPENPTQ
+2116 VVIYSPENPTP

-2374 LIEDNKR
+2374 LIGDNKR

>member
-1 MSKRNFKERIRKM
+1 MSKCNFKERIRKM

-93 VGGGSDLAKDPQVES
+93 VEGSDPAKDPQVES

-213 LTNGYTPLNM
+213 LTYGYTPLNM

-247 SQVYASNTISVGQRA
+247 SQVYASNTISVGQRT

-277 YNFGPDGIS
+277 YNFGPNGIS

-311 NNSNPVANAWGD
+311 NNSNYVANAWGD

-431 DPNNPRGIVYPATL
+431 DPNNPQGIVYPATL

-451 ELTVSGRYVFPNPYV
+451 ELTVSGVSGRYVFPNPYV
-466 EQTTNIE
+466 EQTTNIK

-522 PEDSNPTVNPS
+522 PEDPNPTVNPS

-674 YAPLGKMIPVDPSGK
+674 YALLGKMIPVDPSGK

-733 SDPGKNVPVPY
+733 SDPGKNVPV
-744 AQVVAGTVRYI
+744 
-755 DDTTGKTLST
+755 
-765 YDIPKGTVGSK
+765 
-776 INYSTTETI
+776 
-785 NNYEKQGYVLVSN
+785 
-798 NYPTDAVYKVSGNDY
+798 
-813 QVHLVE
+813 
-819 GVQPITPDTP
+819 
-829 PTDVPTGTPENAQPS
+829 
-844 ALKKDVSLTVKY
+844 KY
-856 VNSDGSQFTGTVPA
+856 V
-870 NASQSL
+870 
-876 NFSGEAYVSKVTG
+876 
-889 KLVNAKQDAKGQWI
+889 
-903 VDSSN
+903 
-908 TATPE
+908 
-913 ITWTP
+913 
-918 ESSSFSE
+918 
-925 VVSPVEAGYYLKN
+925 
-938 ISSHEAGN
+938 
-946 NVEAISGIT
+946 
-955 HTSDNVEVTV
+955 
-965 TYAPLGKMIPVDPS
+965 
-979 GKPIPDAP
+979 
-987 TPQFPNNPSDPSKGN
+987 
-1002 PGNKPEVPGWTPVD
+1002 
-1016 PSKTVNP
+1016 
-1023 DPSDP
+1023 
-1028 GKNVPVPYAQVVAGT
+1028 
-1043 VRYID
+1043 
-1048 DTTGKTLSTYDIP
+1048 
-1061 KGTVGSKI
+1061 
-1069 NYSTTETIN
+1069 
-1078 NYEKQ
+1078 
-1083 GYVLVSNNYPTDAVY
+1083 
-1098 KVSGNDYQV
+1098 
-1107 HLVEGVQP
+1107 
-1115 ITPDTPPTDV
+1115 
-1125 PTGTP
+1125 
-1130 ENAQPSALKKDV
+1130 
-1142 SLTVKYVNS
+1142 
-1151 DGSQFTGTVP
+1151 
-1161 ANASQSLNFSGEAY
+1161 
-1175 VSKVTGKLVN
+1175 
-1185 AKQDAKGQWIVD
+1185 
-1197 SSNTATPEITWT
+1197 
-1209 PESSS
+1209 
-1214 FSEVVSP
+1214 
-1221 VEAGYY
+1221 
-1227 LKNISSHEAGNNVE
+1227 
-1241 AISGITHTSDN
+1241 
-1252 VEVTVTYAPLG
+1252 
-1263 KMIPVDP
+1263 
-1270 SGKPI
+1270 
-1275 PDAPT
+1275 
-1280 PQFPN
+1280 
-1285 NPSDPSKGNPGNKPE
+1285 
-1300 VPGWTPVDP
+1300 
-1309 SKTVNPDP
+1309 
-1317 SDPGKNVPVPYAQVV
+1317 
-1332 AGTVR
+1332 
-1337 YIDDT
+1337 
-1342 TGKTLST
+1342 
-1349 YDIPKGTV
+1349 
-1357 GSKINYSTT
+1357 
-1366 ETINN
+1366 
-1371 YEKQG
+1371 
-1376 YVLVSNNY
+1376 
-1384 PTDAVYKVSGN
+1384 
-1395 DYQVHLVEGVQPI
+1395 
-1408 TPDTPPTDVP
+1408 
-1418 TGTPENAQPSALK
+1418 
-1431 KDVSLT
+1431 
-1437 VKYVNSD
+1437 
-1444 GSQFTGTVP
+1444 
-1453 ANASQSLNFSGEAYV
+1453 
-1468 SKVTGKLVNA
+1468 
-1478 KQDAKGQWIVDSS
+1478 
-1491 NTATPEITWTPESSS
+1491 
-1506 FSEVVSPVEAGYY
+1506 
-1519 LKNIS
+1519 
-1524 SHEAG
+1524 
-1529 NNVEAISGITH
+1529 
-1540 TSDNVE
+1540 
-1546 VTVTYA
+1546 
-1552 PLGKMI
+1552 
-1558 PVDPSGKPIPDA
+1558 
-1570 PTPQFPNNP
+1570 
-1579 SDPSKGN
+1579 
-1586 PGNKPEVP
+1586 
-1594 GWTPVDPSKTVNPD
+1594 
-1608 PSDPGKNVP
+1608 
-1617 VPYAQVVAG
+1617 
-1626 TVRYIDDTTGKTLS
+1626 
-1640 TYDIPKGTV
+1640 
-1649 GSKINYSTTET
+1649 
-1660 INNYE
+1660 
-1665 KQGYVLVSNNY
+1665 
-1676 PTDAVYKV
+1676 
-1684 SGNDYQV
+1684 
-1691 HLVEGVQPIT
+1691 
-1701 PDTPPTDVPTGTPE
+1701 
-1715 NAQPS
+1715 
-1720 ALKKDVSLTV
+1720 
-1730 KYVNSDGSQFT
+1730 
-1741 GTVPA
+1741 
-1746 NASQS
+1746 
-1751 LNFSGEAYVSKVT
+1751 
-1764 GKLVNAK
+1764 
-1771 QDAKGQWIVDSSN
+1771 
-1784 TATPEIT
+1784 
-1791 WTPESS
+1791 
-1797 SFSEVVSPVEAGY
+1797 
-1810 YLKNISSHEAGNNVE
+1810 
-1825 AISGITHTSDNVEV
+1825 
-1839 TVTYAPL
+1839 
-1846 GKMIPVDPSGKP
+1846 
-1858 IPDAPT
+1858 
-1864 PQFPN
+1864 
-1869 NPSDPSKGNPG
+1869 
-1880 NKPEVP
+1880 
-1886 GWTPVD
+1886 
-1892 PSKTVNPDPSDPG
+1892 
-1905 KNVPVPYA
+1905 

-2116 VVIYSPENPTQ
+2116 VVIYSPENPTP

-2266 LVKYVPDT
+2266 LVKYVLDT

-2374 LIEDNKR
+2374 LIGDNKR

>member
-1 MSKRNFKERIRKM
+1 
-14 EDRQDRFSIRKFS
+14 
-27 IGTVSVLIGSFIFGI
+27 
-42 QSIQVVHADT
+42 
-52 VTDSNSTV
+52 
-60 VTQKENLQPKK
+60 
-71 EIENEARGNSSTSV
+71 
-85 QSSQLNKK
+85 
-93 VGGGSDLAKDPQVES
+93 
-108 VNNSFVKTDNKD
+108 
-120 SKEEKSSSLDNKVL
+120 
-134 QVSSNV
+134 
-140 ESQNQGNPYQ
+140 
-150 INGSNDE
+150 
-157 VNNQNKLKV
+157 
-166 QPQSFTESTDTPTT
+166 
-180 PSDSSGVTITDDA
+180 
-193 HYPNTN
+193 
-199 GIVPANQYIFDQFT
+199 
-213 LTNGYTPLNM
+213 M

-247 SQVYASNTISVGQRA
+247 SQVYASNTISVGQRT
-262 TYSGSGPYPNSNLTI
+262 TYSWSGPYPNSNLTI

-294 KLAFTFGYGK
+294 KLAFTFGYGE

-311 NNSNPVANAWGD
+311 NNSNYVANAWGD

-451 ELTVSGRYVFPNPYV
+451 ELTVSGVSGRYVFPNPYV
-466 EQTTNIE
+466 EQTTNIK

-522 PEDSNPTVNPS
+522 PEDPNPTVNPS

-733 SDPGKNVPVPY
+733 SDPGKNVPV
-744 AQVVAGTVRYI
+744 
-755 DDTTGKTLST
+755 
-765 YDIPKGTVGSK
+765 
-776 INYSTTETI
+776 
-785 NNYEKQGYVLVSN
+785 
-798 NYPTDAVYKVSGNDY
+798 
-813 QVHLVE
+813 
-819 GVQPITPDTP
+819 
-829 PTDVPTGTPENAQPS
+829 
-844 ALKKDVSLTVKY
+844 KY
-856 VNSDGSQFTGTVPA
+856 V
-870 NASQSL
+870 
-876 NFSGEAYVSKVTG
+876 
-889 KLVNAKQDAKGQWI
+889 
-903 VDSSN
+903 
-908 TATPE
+908 
-913 ITWTP
+913 
-918 ESSSFSE
+918 
-925 VVSPVEAGYYLKN
+925 
-938 ISSHEAGN
+938 
-946 NVEAISGIT
+946 
-955 HTSDNVEVTV
+955 
-965 TYAPLGKMIPVDPS
+965 
-979 GKPIPDAP
+979 
-987 TPQFPNNPSDPSKGN
+987 
-1002 PGNKPEVPGWTPVD
+1002 
-1016 PSKTVNP
+1016 
-1023 DPSDP
+1023 
-1028 GKNVPVPYAQVVAGT
+1028 
-1043 VRYID
+1043 
-1048 DTTGKTLSTYDIP
+1048 
-1061 KGTVGSKI
+1061 
-1069 NYSTTETIN
+1069 
-1078 NYEKQ
+1078 
-1083 GYVLVSNNYPTDAVY
+1083 
-1098 KVSGNDYQV
+1098 
-1107 HLVEGVQP
+1107 
-1115 ITPDTPPTDV
+1115 
-1125 PTGTP
+1125 
-1130 ENAQPSALKKDV
+1130 
-1142 SLTVKYVNS
+1142 
-1151 DGSQFTGTVP
+1151 
-1161 ANASQSLNFSGEAY
+1161 
-1175 VSKVTGKLVN
+1175 
-1185 AKQDAKGQWIVD
+1185 
-1197 SSNTATPEITWT
+1197 
-1209 PESSS
+1209 
-1214 FSEVVSP
+1214 
-1221 VEAGYY
+1221 
-1227 LKNISSHEAGNNVE
+1227 
-1241 AISGITHTSDN
+1241 
-1252 VEVTVTYAPLG
+1252 
-1263 KMIPVDP
+1263 
-1270 SGKPI
+1270 
-1275 PDAPT
+1275 
-1280 PQFPN
+1280 
-1285 NPSDPSKGNPGNKPE
+1285 
-1300 VPGWTPVDP
+1300 
-1309 SKTVNPDP
+1309 
-1317 SDPGKNVPVPYAQVV
+1317 
-1332 AGTVR
+1332 
-1337 YIDDT
+1337 
-1342 TGKTLST
+1342 
-1349 YDIPKGTV
+1349 
-1357 GSKINYSTT
+1357 
-1366 ETINN
+1366 
-1371 YEKQG
+1371 
-1376 YVLVSNNY
+1376 
-1384 PTDAVYKVSGN
+1384 
-1395 DYQVHLVEGVQPI
+1395 
-1408 TPDTPPTDVP
+1408 
-1418 TGTPENAQPSALK
+1418 
-1431 KDVSLT
+1431 
-1437 VKYVNSD
+1437 
-1444 GSQFTGTVP
+1444 
-1453 ANASQSLNFSGEAYV
+1453 
-1468 SKVTGKLVNA
+1468 
-1478 KQDAKGQWIVDSS
+1478 
-1491 NTATPEITWTPESSS
+1491 
-1506 FSEVVSPVEAGYY
+1506 
-1519 LKNIS
+1519 
-1524 SHEAG
+1524 
-1529 NNVEAISGITH
+1529 
-1540 TSDNVE
+1540 
-1546 VTVTYA
+1546 
-1552 PLGKMI
+1552 
-1558 PVDPSGKPIPDA
+1558 
-1570 PTPQFPNNP
+1570 
-1579 SDPSKGN
+1579 
-1586 PGNKPEVP
+1586 
-1594 GWTPVDPSKTVNPD
+1594 
-1608 PSDPGKNVP
+1608 
-1617 VPYAQVVAG
+1617 
-1626 TVRYIDDTTGKTLS
+1626 
-1640 TYDIPKGTV
+1640 
-1649 GSKINYSTTET
+1649 
-1660 INNYE
+1660 
-1665 KQGYVLVSNNY
+1665 
-1676 PTDAVYKV
+1676 
-1684 SGNDYQV
+1684 
-1691 HLVEGVQPIT
+1691 
-1701 PDTPPTDVPTGTPE
+1701 
-1715 NAQPS
+1715 
-1720 ALKKDVSLTV
+1720 
-1730 KYVNSDGSQFT
+1730 
-1741 GTVPA
+1741 
-1746 NASQS
+1746 
-1751 LNFSGEAYVSKVT
+1751 
-1764 GKLVNAK
+1764 
-1771 QDAKGQWIVDSSN
+1771 
-1784 TATPEIT
+1784 
-1791 WTPESS
+1791 
-1797 SFSEVVSPVEAGY
+1797 
-1810 YLKNISSHEAGNNVE
+1810 
-1825 AISGITHTSDNVEV
+1825 
-1839 TVTYAPL
+1839 
-1846 GKMIPVDPSGKP
+1846 
-1858 IPDAPT
+1858 
-1864 PQFPN
+1864 
-1869 NPSDPSKGNPG
+1869 
-1880 NKPEVP
+1880 
-1886 GWTPVD
+1886 
-1892 PSKTVNPDPSDPG
+1892 
-1905 KNVPVPYA
+1905 

-2116 VVIYSPENPTQ
+2116 VVIYSPENPTP

-2374 LIEDNKR
+2374 LIGDNKR